1 MKKLFLIIG
10 LLLVGIPT
18 IATEGVTEQTIQN
31 ENTYL
36 GVNLQKAPTE
46 PNGKQ
51 LITNHKSFLIINI
64 VVNGK
69 VKETD
74 TSKGK

>member
-1 MKKLFLIIG
+1 MKKLITLLI
-10 LLLVGIPT
+10 LASFVAPVFAQETTQEVL
-18 IATEGVTEQTIQN
+18 N

-36 GVNLQKAPTE
+36 GVNFEKAPTE
-46 PNGKQ
+46 PTGKQ

-69 VKETD
+69 VKPKAD
-74 TSKGK
+74 TEE

>member
-1 MKKLFLIIG
+1 MKKIFAT
-10 LLLVGIPT
+10 LLLLLFVAPVFAQET
-18 IATEGVTEQTIQN
+18 TQEVLN

-36 GVNLQKAPTE
+36 GVNFEKAPTE
-46 PNGKQ
+46 PTGKQ

-69 VKETD
+69 VKPKAD
-74 TSKGK
+74 TEK

>member
-1 MKKLFLIIG
+1 MKKLFT
-10 LLLVGIPT
+10 LLLLMLFVIPVFAQET
-18 IATEGVTEQTIQN
+18 TQEVLN

-36 GVNLQKAPTE
+36 GVNFEKAPNE
-46 PNGKQ
+46 PTGKQ

-69 VKETD
+69 VKPKTNTE
-74 TSKGK
+74 K

>member
-1 MKKLFLIIG
+1 MRKIFTT
-10 LLLVGIPT
+10 LLLMLF
-18 IATEGVTEQTIQN
+18 IAPVFAQETTQEVLN

-36 GVNLQKAPTE
+36 GVNFEKAPSE
-46 PNGKQ
+46 PTGKQ

-69 VKETD
+69 VKPKTNTE
-74 TSKGK
+74 KQ

>member
-1 MKKLFLIIG
+1 MKKLITLLI
-10 LLLVGIPT
+10 LASF
-18 IATEGVTEQTIQN
+18 IAPVFAQETTQEVLN

-36 GVNLQKAPTE
+36 GVNFEKAPAE
-46 PNGKQ
+46 PTGKQ

-69 VKETD
+69 VKPKAD
-74 TSKGK
+74 TEK

>member
-1 MKKLFLIIG
+1 MRKIFTT
-10 LLLVGIPT
+10 LLLMLF
-18 IATEGVTEQTIQN
+18 IAPVFAQETTQEVLN

-36 GVNLQKAPTE
+36 GVNFEKAPTE
-46 PNGKQ
+46 PTGKQ

-69 VKETD
+69 VKPKTNTE
-74 TSKGK
+74 KQ

>member
-1 MKKLFLIIG
+1 MKKLLGLFLLITFISPV
-10 LLLVGIPT
+10 LAKEV
-18 IATEGVTEQTIQN
+18 ATEQEIQN

-36 GVNLQKAPTE
+36 GVNFEKAPTE
-46 PNGKQ
+46 PTGKQ

-69 VKETD
+69 VKPKAD
-74 TSKGK
+74 TEK

>member
-1 MKKLFLIIG
+1 MKKLLTLFLLITFITP
-10 LLLVGIPT
+10 VFAEEI
-18 IATEGVTEQTIQN
+18 VTEQEIQN

-36 GVNLQKAPTE
+36 GVNFEKAPAE

-69 VKETD
+69 VKPKTNTE
-74 TSKGK
+74 KQ

>member
-1 MKKLFLIIG
+1 MKKIFAT
-10 LLLVGIPT
+10 LLLLWFFTPVFAQE
-18 IATEGVTEQTIQN
+18 ATQEVLN

-36 GVNLQKAPTE
+36 GVNFEKAPAE
-46 PNGKQ
+46 PTGKQ

-69 VKETD
+69 VKPKAD
-74 TSKGK
+74 TEE

>member
-1 MKKLFLIIG
+1 MKKIFAT
-10 LLLVGIPT
+10 LLLLCFFTPVFAQET
-18 IATEGVTEQTIQN
+18 TQEVLN

-36 GVNLQKAPTE
+36 GVNFEKAPTE
-46 PNGKQ
+46 PTGKQ

-69 VKETD
+69 VKPKAD
-74 TSKGK
+74 TEK

>member
-1 MKKLFLIIG
+1 MRKIFTA
-10 LLLVGIPT
+10 LLLT
-18 IATEGVTEQTIQN
+18 LFIAPVFAQETTQEVLN

-36 GVNLQKAPTE
+36 GVNFEKAPNE
-46 PNGKQ
+46 PTGKQ

-69 VKETD
+69 VKPKDD
-74 TSKGK
+74 TEE

>member
-1 MKKLFLIIG
+1 MKKIFAT
-10 LLLVGIPT
+10 LLLLLFVAPVFAQET
-18 IATEGVTEQTIQN
+18 TQEVLN

-36 GVNLQKAPTE
+36 GVNFEKAPTE
-46 PNGKQ
+46 PTGKQ

-69 VKETD
+69 VKPKAD
-74 TSKGK
+74 TEE

>member
-1 MKKLFLIIG
+1 MKKLFT
-10 LLLVGIPT
+10 LLLLILFVAPVFAQET
-18 IATEGVTEQTIQN
+18 TQEVLN

-36 GVNLQKAPTE
+36 GVNFEKAPTE
-46 PNGKQ
+46 PTGKQ

-69 VKETD
+69 VKPKAD
-74 TSKGK
+74 TEK

>member
-1 MKKLFLIIG
+1 MRKIFTA
-10 LLLVGIPT
+10 LLLT
-18 IATEGVTEQTIQN
+18 LFIAPVFAQETTQEVLN

-36 GVNLQKAPTE
+36 GVNFEKAPNE
-46 PNGKQ
+46 PTGKQ

-69 VKETD
+69 VKPKAD
-74 TSKGK
+74 TVE

>member
-1 MKKLFLIIG
+1 MRKIFTT
-10 LLLVGIPT
+10 LLLLLFVVPVFAQET
-18 IATEGVTEQTIQN
+18 TQEVLN

-36 GVNLQKAPTE
+36 GVNFEKAPAE
-46 PNGKQ
+46 PTGKQ

-69 VKETD
+69 VKPKAD
-74 TSKGK
+74 TEE

>member
-1 MKKLFLIIG
+1 MEKLFAT
-10 LLLVGIPT
+10 LLLMLFIIPVFAQET
-18 IATEGVTEQTIQN
+18 TQEVLN

-36 GVNLQKAPTE
+36 GVNFEKSPTE
-46 PNGKQ
+46 PTGKQ

-69 VKETD
+69 VKPKAD
-74 TSKGK
+74 TEE

>member
-1 MKKLFLIIG
+1 MKKIFATF
-10 LLLVGIPT
+10 LLLT
-18 IATEGVTEQTIQN
+18 FIAPVFAQETTQEVLN

-36 GVNLQKAPTE
+36 GVNFEKAPTE
-46 PNGKQ
+46 PTGKQ

-69 VKETD
+69 VKPKTNTE
-74 TSKGK
+74 K

>member
-1 MKKLFLIIG
+1 MKKIFTTF
-10 LLLVGIPT
+10 LLLT
-18 IATEGVTEQTIQN
+18 FIAPVFAQETTQEVLN

-36 GVNLQKAPTE
+36 GVNLEKTPTE
-46 PNGKQ
+46 PTGKQ

-69 VKETD
+69 VKPKTNTE
-74 TSKGK
+74 K

>member
-1 MKKLFLIIG
+1 MKKIFA
-10 LLLVGIPT
+10 LLLLAIFATPVLAKEV
-18 IATEGVTEQTIQN
+18 ATEQEIQN

-36 GVNLQKAPTE
+36 GVNFEKAPTE
-46 PNGKQ
+46 PTGKQ

-69 VKETD
+69 VKPKAD
-74 TSKGK
+74 TEE

>member
-1 MKKLFLIIG
+1 MKKIFAT
-10 LLLVGIPT
+10 LLLLLFVAPVFAQET
-18 IATEGVTEQTIQN
+18 TQEVLN

-36 GVNLQKAPTE
+36 GVNFEKAPTE
-46 PNGKQ
+46 PAGKQ

-69 VKETD
+69 VKPKAD
-74 TSKGK
+74 TEK

>member
-1 MKKLFLIIG
+1 MKKLITLLI
-10 LLLVGIPT
+10 LANF
-18 IATEGVTEQTIQN
+18 ATPVFAQETTQEVLN

-36 GVNLQKAPTE
+36 GVNFEKAPTE
-46 PNGKQ
+46 PTGKQ

-69 VKETD
+69 VKPKAD
-74 TSKGK
+74 TEE

>member
-1 MKKLFLIIG
+1 MKKLITLLI
-10 LLLVGIPT
+10 LASFVAPVFAQETTQEVL
-18 IATEGVTEQTIQN
+18 N

-36 GVNLQKAPTE
+36 GVNFEKAPTE
-46 PNGKQ
+46 PTGKQ

-69 VKETD
+69 VKPKAD
-74 TSKGK
+74 TEK